1 MTTDPWSETTTA
13 PSGVQVHTGFWALTF
28 LLALVRP
35 RLELDGGPPTPQ
47 PWGDTFIWVAPGR
60 HTVRCSFRWLIV
72 DRAGDASVTVDVP
85 PGHVLQLRYEAP
97 HWFVFVPGRWTV
109 GALQPLALDP
119 GPTGFGP
126 GPAESPGALAPPPPS
141 MRAAAPLSPAAP
153 APPLAPAPPVAPAP
167 QVATANPA
175 GWFPDPGG
183 VHDHRY
189 WDGTRWTEHV
199 ADGGVAAFD
208 PPPG

>member
-1 MTTDPWSETTTA
+1 MTIDPWTETNPA

-35 RLELDGGPPTPQ
+35 RLELDGGPRTPQ

-60 HTVRCSFRWLIV
+60 HTVRCSFRWLFV
-72 DRAGDASVTVDVP
+72 DRAGDATVTVDVP
-85 PGHVLQLRYEAP
+85 PGHVVHLAYEAP
-97 HWFVFVPGRWTV
+97 HWFVFVPGKWTV
-109 GALQPLALDP
+109 GAVQPLALDP
-119 GPTGFGP
+119 GATASGA
-126 GPAESPGALAPPPPS
+126 GPATAPGALAPPEPEQA
-141 MRAAAPLSPAAP
+141 MPAAL
-153 APPLAPAPPVAPAP
+153 PLAPTPPVAPGPRVAP
-167 QVATANPA
+167 GPPAPAQPA

-183 VHDHRY
+183 GHDHRY

-199 ADGGVAAFD
+199 ADAGVAAID

>member
-1 MTTDPWSETTTA
+1 VTSDPWTETNPA
-13 PSGVQVHTGFWALTF
+13 PSGVQVHTGFWALAF

-72 DRAGDASVTVDVP
+72 NRAGDASVTVDVP
-85 PGHVLQLRYEAP
+85 PGHVAHLRYEAP
-97 HWFVFVPGRWTV
+97 HWFVVMPGRWTV
-109 GALQPLALDP
+109 GAVQPLALDP
-119 GPTGFGP
+119 GT
-126 GPAESPGALAPPPPS
+126 GPAVAPGAPPPP
-141 MRAAAPLSPAAP
+141 
-153 APPLAPAPPVAPAP
+153 LATPAPPVAPDP
-167 QVATANPA
+167 PSIVPDNSA

-183 VHDHRY
+183 GHDHRY

-199 ADGGVAAFD
+199 ADAGVAAID
-208 PPPG
+208 PPSG